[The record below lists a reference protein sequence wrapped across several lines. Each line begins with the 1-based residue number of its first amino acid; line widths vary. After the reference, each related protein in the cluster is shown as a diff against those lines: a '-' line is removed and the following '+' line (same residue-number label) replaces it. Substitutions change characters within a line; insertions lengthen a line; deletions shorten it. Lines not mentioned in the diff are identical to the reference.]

1 MHRKQ
6 VETMYFPML
15 SEQEKI
21 LPLYLAGTGRQE
33 NQESIIR
40 QEGFPYHQ
48 LIFVTHGAGVL
59 DYEGQTVSLVQG
71 CFWFLHKNT
80 PHSYHATEEPFTTR
94 WVCFDGNSTE
104 DLLQYFSVPP
114 VSIFFPRR
122 LPLLHQQHQS
132 LMDSAAQNSPAHIL
146 SAQLYQFLIDA
157 LESKNTVATNNLES
171 LRTWICEHY
180 AEDISLDDIAQQANM
195 NKYALCRAFRRD
207 YATTPF
213 GFLHSVRLQKAKELL
228 VSRKDLTVREIS
240 ALVGF
245 HDPVYFG
252 RLFRRQ
258 EGTTPNSFRTNFG

>member
-6 VETMYFPML
+6 VEAMYFPMVG
-15 SEQEKI
+15 EQEKI

-59 DYEGQTVSLVQG
+59 EYEEKTVTLSKG
-71 CFWFLHKNT
+71 CFWFIRKDT
-80 PHSYHATEEPFTTR
+80 PHSYHAAAEPFTTR
-94 WVCFDGNSTE
+94 WVCFDGNGAE
-104 DLLQYFSVPP
+104 GLLQYFALPP
-114 VSIFFPRR
+114 VSVFFPRR
-122 LPLLHQQHQS
+122 LSLLHQQHQS
-132 LMDSAAQNSPAHIL
+132 LLEAAAQNAPAPFL
-146 SAQLYQFLIDA
+146 SARLYSFLMDA
-157 LESKNTVATNNLES
+157 LSEKNAAAINDLEP

-180 AEDISLDDIAQQANM
+180 AEDLTLDDIAAQADM
-195 NKYALCRAFRRD
+195 SKYALCRAFRRD
-207 YATTPF
+207 YAATPF
-213 GFLHSVRLQKAKELL
+213 SFLHSVRLQKAKELL
-228 VSRKDLTVREIS
+228 VIRKDLTVREIS

-258 EGTTPNSFRTNFG
+258 EGVTPNTFRHHFG